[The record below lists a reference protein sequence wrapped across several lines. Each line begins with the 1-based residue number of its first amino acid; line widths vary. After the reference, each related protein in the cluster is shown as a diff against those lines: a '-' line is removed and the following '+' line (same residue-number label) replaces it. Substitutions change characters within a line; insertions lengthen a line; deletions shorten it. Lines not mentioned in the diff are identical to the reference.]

1 MDVFISG
8 QIQPQTHP
16 ANEPYYSTV
25 PEYNHSPEAGQ
36 SGGSDTDSV
45 I

>member
-8 QIQPQTHP
+8 QIQSQTQP
-16 ANEPYYSTV
+16 ANELYYSTV
-25 PEYNHSPEAGQ
+25 PEYKQSPEAGQ